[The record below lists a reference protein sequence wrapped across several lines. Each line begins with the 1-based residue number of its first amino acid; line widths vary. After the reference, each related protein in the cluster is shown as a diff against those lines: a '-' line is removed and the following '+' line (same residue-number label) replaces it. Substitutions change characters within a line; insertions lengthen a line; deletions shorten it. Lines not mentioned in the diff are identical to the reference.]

1 MAVRPRKS
9 AGSKNEHRLGL
20 VGRRMV
26 GECGKRFGRRAKV
39 IVFEGEVGHFANEPR
54 QHAAAEPSLTDA
66 CIEHRRFV
74 ARIRA
79 DDENRVRLVD
89 AGNRRIEKV
98 GRTSKLRM
106 ELRTILAAV
115 DVGRTELGE
124 QRLEREHFLDRRQI
138 ADDRADPGGRCRL
151 DLAGDRGESL
161 RPARGSKGVVDTH
174 VRAVQPL
181 RLKPIDNVPRLVGNP
196 FLVDRIVDAR
206 QDAHDLAAA
215 RVDPDG
221 RAQGVHDVH
230 RLGLEVLP
238 GSGVE
243 RGRFRGQG
251 SDRTQVDDVAL
262 QFGCQCVLEIGS
274 DLHVLAAADRA
285 KLGNAGDLGHE
296 PHAARALDAA
306 VHRGLDQG
314 PNELVLDGAL
324 VLGEA
329 RRVGAIAHRLILQIA
344 FAALVADRA
353 VERMVDEQ
361 ELHHPL
367 ARLPRHLRIGEHD
380 RRLAIRPR
388 TQVFDR
394 HRAGCRRFGR
404 SAFHFDEAH
413 PAVAGDR

>member
-1 MAVRPRKS
+1 
-9 AGSKNEHRLGL
+9 
-20 VGRRMV
+20 
-26 GECGKRFGRRAKV
+26 
-39 IVFEGEVGHFANEPR
+39 
-54 QHAAAEPSLTDA
+54 
-66 CIEHRRFV
+66 
-74 ARIRA
+74 
-79 DDENRVRLVD
+79 
-89 AGNRRIEKV
+89 
-98 GRTSKLRM
+98 M
-106 ELRTILAAV
+106 ELRTILATV
-115 DVGRTELGE
+115 DVGRTKIGE

-161 RPARGSKGVVDTH
+161 RPARGSKGAVDAH

-181 RLKPIDNVPRLVGNP
+181 RLKPIDNVPRLVGDP

-262 QFGCQCVLEIGS
+262 QFGCQRVLEIGS

-314 PNELVLDGAL
+314 PD
-324 VLGEA
+324 
-329 RRVGAIAHRLILQIA
+329 RKILQL
-344 FAALVADRA
+344 ALATLIADRA

-367 ARLPRHLRIGEHD
+367 ARLPRHRRIGEHD
-380 RRLAIRPR
+380 RRLAIRPG
-388 TQVFDR
+388 TQVSDR
-394 HRAGCRRFGR
+394 HRARCRRFGR

-413 PAVAGDR
+413 PAVSGDR